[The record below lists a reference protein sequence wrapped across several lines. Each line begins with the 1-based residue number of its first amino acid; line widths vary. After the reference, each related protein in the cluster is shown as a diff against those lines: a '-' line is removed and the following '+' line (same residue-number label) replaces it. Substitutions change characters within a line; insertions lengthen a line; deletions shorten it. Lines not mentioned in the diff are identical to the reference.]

1 MGRTDSNCTL
11 PIQMR
16 RLGRGMLVPR
26 SATSV
31 RNRSLS
37 IWVEEPCPR
46 RTPTFPRARARVG
59 ARGKLA
65 AGGPGGRG
73 KRRASLRTRLSRRAH
88 AAFPPAR
95 AGLGCFVARAENG
108 SARNLAPTANSRE
121 WAVKD
126 SNLRP
131 WDQEKPKP
139 PGVSAGSSMICSSK
153 TRRWSPSQHD
163 GHRDCQRSQPTTSWL
178 REARRLHVKMIWP
191 SPAFS

>member
-65 AGGPGGRG
+65 AGGPGGGENDARVSG
-73 KRRASLRTRLSRRAH
+73 LGFRDAH

-131 WDQEKPKP
+131 LDQEKPKP

-153 TRRWSPSQHD
+153 TRGGRRVSMMDTGTASGASRPPAGSAKHD
-163 GHRDCQRSQPTTSWL
+163 
-178 REARRLHVKMIWP
+178 
-191 SPAFS
+191 AFT